1 MHNHLINNYVIG
13 NKKALFNTMA
23 NYYSEVNLQVFD
35 FLPLTFHIKDG
46 PEDKKYFEFLRYYHK
61 RAKEIAKNNE
71 DKTKTKQY
79 NAWIVK
85 PG

>member
-23 NYYSEVNLQVFD
+23 NYYKETNQEVFD

-46 PEDKKYFEFLRYYHK
+46 MEDKKYF
-61 RAKEIAKNNE
+61 
-71 DKTKTKQY
+71 
-79 NAWIVK
+79 
-85 PG
+85 